1 MRNLP
6 TYDSF
11 LNENENP
18 KVSMKIKTLGDDMYK
33 VIATINNKE
42 VGELTFIKSKFKN
55 VLKGTG
61 VTVDPSYRRMGI
73 GSGMYEFAEKELGV
87 KFVKSDDV
95 LTPDGKALW
104 NSKNR
109 KFGI

>member
-1 MRNLP
+1 MSK
-6 TYDSF
+6 TFKKYDEF
-11 LNENENP
+11 LNEG
-18 KVSMKIKTLGDDMYK
+18 KDVSMKLKSLDDTYK

-42 VGELTFIKSKFKN
+42 VGTLDFIKSKFKN

-61 VTVDPSYRRMGI
+61 VTVDPSFRRMGI
-73 GSGMYEFAEKELGV
+73 GSGMYEFAEKELGL
-87 KFVKSDDV
+87 KFVRSDDV

-104 NSKNR
+104 NNKNR